1 MRLSESDVTRTQ
13 VGARPRRQTRA
24 RLAGLQRMKRLRGW
38 VWPLLDAGLIWIAS
52 TLAWYL
58 RYEVQLFRNVDPAFL
73 NPISEYY
80 SLFAGLTVFFVV
92 VHAAN
97 GGYTARR
104 GSSLVADI

>member
-1 MRLSESDVTRTQ
+1 MRFSESEVSRTQ
-13 VGARPRRQTRA
+13 VGAQPGRRNGSQSA
-24 RLAGLQRMKRLRGW
+24 SLPLMKRLRGW
-38 VWPLLDAGLIWIAS
+38 VWPLLDAGLIWVAS
-52 TLAWYL
+52 ALAWYL

-92 VHAAN
+92 VHAIN

-104 GSSLVADI
+104 GSSLVA